1 MTSAGTPV
9 RKNHLINQITSQE
22 FINDILAYSEL
33 VYEYVKKIIK
43 ISSESENKLAFLNA
57 LENILNDSLEL
68 FIIEEIEGGILTIL
82 AEREEDLS
90 EQCNRILQEF
100 KQSKVVAKQCIIPS
114 IISQYYAILPSE
126 FQEA

>member
-43 ISSESENKLAFLNA
+43 ISSESDNKLAFLNA

-90 EQCNRILQEF
+90 EQ
-100 KQSKVVAKQCIIPS
+100 
-114 IISQYYAILPSE
+114 
-126 FQEA
+126 

>member
-43 ISSESENKLAFLNA
+43 ISSESDNKLAFLNA